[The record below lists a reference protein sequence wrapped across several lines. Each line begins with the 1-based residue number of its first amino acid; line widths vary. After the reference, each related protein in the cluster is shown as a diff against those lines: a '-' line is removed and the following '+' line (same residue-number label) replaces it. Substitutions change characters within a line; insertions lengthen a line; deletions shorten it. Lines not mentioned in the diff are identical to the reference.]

1 MKLKI
6 MHFDANNERVKDGV
20 ETKDK
25 RKQRKYIEKLF
36 SIISLDEDIVIEI
49 NDYSITW
56 FTKDML
62 VVSSNVDEDFE
73 EYFTL
78 DEAKDFAL
86 NLIDKENNK

>member
-6 MHFDANNERVKDGV
+6 MHFDSNNERIKDGV

-36 SIISLDEDIVIEI
+36 SILSLDEDIVIEI
-49 NDYSITW
+49 DDYSFTW
-56 FTKDML
+56 FTKNML
-62 VVSSNVDEDFE
+62 VVSSNVNKNFE

-78 DEAKDFAL
+78 DEAKEFAL
-86 NLIDKENNK
+86 SLI

>member
-6 MHFDANNERVKDGV
+6 MHFDSNNERIKDGV

-36 SIISLDEDIVIEI
+36 SILSLDEDIVIEI
-49 NDYSITW
+49 DDYSFTW
-56 FTKDML
+56 FTKNIL
-62 VVSSNVDEDFE
+62 VVSSNVNKNFE

-78 DEAKDFAL
+78 DEAKEFAL
-86 NLIDKENNK
+86 SLI

>member
-6 MHFDANNERVKDGV
+6 MHFDVNNERIKDGV

-36 SIISLDEDIVIEI
+36 SILSLDEDIVIEI
-49 NDYSITW
+49 DDYSFTW
-56 FTKDML
+56 FTKNML
-62 VVSSNVDEDFE
+62 VVSSNVNKNFE

-78 DEAKDFAL
+78 DEAKEFAL
-86 NLIDKENNK
+86 SLI

>member
-6 MHFDANNERVKDGV
+6 MHFDSNNERIKDGV

-36 SIISLDEDIVIEI
+36 SILSLDEDIVIEI
-49 NDYSITW
+49 DDYSFTW
-56 FTKDML
+56 FTKNML
-62 VVSSNVDEDFE
+62 VVSSDVNKNFE

-78 DEAKDFAL
+78 DEAKEFAL
-86 NLIDKENNK
+86 SLI

>member
-36 SIISLDEDIVIEI
+36 SILSLDEDIIIEI
-49 NDYSITW
+49 DDYSFAW
-56 FTKDML
+56 FTKNTI
-62 VVSSNVDEDFE
+62 VVSSSISENFE
-73 EYFTL
+73 EYFTF
-78 DEAKDFAL
+78 DEAKNFAL
-86 NLIDKENNK
+86 SLIFVQPH

>member
-6 MHFDANNERVKDGV
+6 MHFDSNNERIKDGV

-36 SIISLDEDIVIEI
+36 SILSLDEDIVIEI
-49 NDYSITW
+49 DDYSFTW
-56 FTKDML
+56 FTKNMM
-62 VVSSNVDEDFE
+62 VVSSSISKNFE

-78 DEAKDFAL
+78 DEAKEFAL
-86 NLIDKENNK
+86 SLI

>member
-6 MHFDANNERVKDGV
+6 MHFDSNNERIKDGV

-36 SIISLDEDIVIEI
+36 SILSLDEDIVIEI
-49 NDYSITW
+49 DDYSFTW
-56 FTKDML
+56 FTKNML
-62 VVSSNVDEDFE
+62 VASSNVNENFE

-78 DEAKDFAL
+78 DEAREFAL
-86 NLIDKENNK
+86 SLI

>member
-6 MHFDANNERVKDGV
+6 MHFDSNNERIKDGV

-36 SIISLDEDIVIEI
+36 SILSLDEDIVIEI
-49 NDYSITW
+49 DDYSFTW
-56 FTKDML
+56 FTKNML
-62 VVSSNVDEDFE
+62 VVSSNVNKKNFE

-78 DEAKDFAL
+78 DEAKEFAL
-86 NLIDKENNK
+86 SLI

>member
-6 MHFDANNERVKDGV
+6 MHFDSNNERIKDGV

-36 SIISLDEDIVIEI
+36 SILSLDEDIVIEI
-49 NDYSITW
+49 DDYSFTW
-56 FTKDML
+56 FTKNML
-62 VVSSNVDEDFE
+62 VVSSNVNKNFE

-78 DEAKDFAL
+78 DESKEFAL
-86 NLIDKENNK
+86 SLI

>member
-6 MHFDANNERVKDGV
+6 MHFDSNNERIKDGV

-36 SIISLDEDIVIEI
+36 SILSLDEDIVIEI
-49 NDYSITW
+49 DDYSFTW
-56 FTKDML
+56 FTKNMI
-62 VVSSNVDEDFE
+62 VVSSSINESFE

-78 DEAKDFAL
+78 DEAKEFAL
-86 NLIDKENNK
+86 NLI

>member
-6 MHFDANNERVKDGV
+6 MHFDVNNERVKDGV

-36 SIISLDEDIVIEI
+36 SILSLDEDIVIEI
-49 NDYSITW
+49 NDYSFTW
-56 FTKDML
+56 FTKDMI
-62 VVSSNVDEDFE
+62 VASSNVNKDFE

-78 DEAKDFAL
+78 DDAKDFAL
-86 NLIDKENNK
+86 NLIDVEN

>member
-36 SIISLDEDIVIEI
+36 SILSLDEDIVIEI
-49 NDYSITW
+49 DDYSFTW
-56 FTKDML
+56 FTKNMI
-62 VVSSNVDEDFE
+62 VVSSSISENFE
-73 EYFTL
+73 EYFTF
-78 DEAKDFAL
+78 DEAKEFAL
-86 NLIDKENNK
+86 SLI

>member
-6 MHFDANNERVKDGV
+6 MHFDTNNERVKDGV

-36 SIISLDEDIVIEI
+36 SILSLDEDIVIEI
-49 NDYSITW
+49 DDYSFTW
-56 FTKDML
+56 FTKNMI
-62 VVSSNVDEDFE
+62 VVSSSNKSKNFE

-78 DEAKDFAL
+78 DEAKNFAL
-86 NLIDKENNK
+86 SLI

>member
-6 MHFDANNERVKDGV
+6 MHFDSNNERIKDGV

-36 SIISLDEDIVIEI
+36 SILSLDEDIVIEI
-49 NDYSITW
+49 DDYSFTW
-56 FTKDML
+56 FTKNML
-62 VVSSNVDEDFE
+62 IVSSSVNKNFE

-78 DEAKDFAL
+78 DEAKEFAL
-86 NLIDKENNK
+86 SLI

>member
-6 MHFDANNERVKDGV
+6 MHFDSNNERIKDGV

-36 SIISLDEDIVIEI
+36 SILSLDEDVVIEI
-49 NDYSITW
+49 DDYSFTW
-56 FTKDML
+56 FTKNIL
-62 VVSSNVDEDFE
+62 VVSSSISKNFE

-78 DEAKDFAL
+78 DEAREFAL
-86 NLIDKENNK
+86 NLI